1 MIKAAEQLGFTAKGV
16 KGNQEAFFSEFPL
29 PAIAHVVVDGSLL
42 HYVVIHKITK
52 KKIII
57 ADPAKDIV
65 NYTPE
70 EFFKIWTGVLI
81 MLVPTSKFKKGNEN
95 QGILSRFFSL
105 LLPQKRLLINIFLS
119 SLMITIFGILASFY
133 FRFIMDDIVPNS
145 TRKTLIALSV
155 GVIALYIFKAILE
168 AFRNHLMLYLAQKLD
183 IPFILGYYEHV
194 LGLPMNFF
202 GTRKVGEIVSRFTDA
217 SKIRDAIS
225 SATLTIMID
234 SLMAIVGG
242 AVLYVQNST
251 LFVIAVIV
259 VALYGVIVFAF
270 KNPVKKINEKQM
282 EDNAQVT
289 SYLVETLNGIE
300 TVKAFH
306 VEDKTQAKTDKLFVK
321 LLKSVFKGGMI
332 MNAQQTLTNIV
343 STIGGTIILW
353 VGVVNVLN
361 GNMTLGSLVT
371 FNALLAYFLDPVK
384 NLINL
389 QPTMQTAIVAAER
402 LAEILD
408 LELEKTQNESRTLAP
423 ESLNLP
429 IRIENLDFRY
439 GTRRLVLENINMTIN
454 AGEKI
459 ALVGESGSG
468 KTTLS
473 KLLMNFYP
481 WEKGEIFIGDYNLK
495 DINLETLRNRIAYI
509 SQDIFLFSGT
519 IKENLEY
526 KEAYLSDLRSQIL
539 LIENQLIS
547 DSENPDLTNALA
559 EYTRLRAAV
568 EQDADF
574 SSADETIQGSYTQ
587 YRTQY
592 DALIADYAVKSEE
605 YQNLYSTYMEQSK
618 TVRVTEAD
626 IQIAL
631 TVYDN
636 AAMDVETLKK
646 TFISQVQAAIQ
657 SLNNDL
663 KTLESNR
670 DSLEL
675 SLKNVDN
682 LEEYEK
688 LSSDKLKNEAII
700 TINSEIDSIKSNIAS
715 IESQLMEIEE
725 TIKNCEI
732 TATVDGTVTLINE
745 ANTGDI
751 IQAGSSLC
759 SIIPSGS
766 KLKVTLYI
774 PESDIAKVEVGQK
787 TEYII
792 DSIPYGIEN
801 TGSAPMMEV
810 EIMYPL
816 DKPIAVSAPYVLKP
830 VFRLR
835 NAVKIRHTGNPA
847 LMQNAAN
854 ELMAYIKD
862 RGLMPITAGYNVT
875 VQEPTSPTDI
885 ENLIVDMYVGVSDN
899 IL

>member
-1 MIKAAEQLGFTAKGV
+1 MTISLERRGYMKYYCVKQHDITDCGAACLATISKQYGLNLSISKIREIAGTDKQGTNAYGMIKAAEQLGFTAKGV
-16 KGNQEAFFSEFPL
+16 KGDQEAFFSEFPL
-29 PAIAHVVVDGSLL
+29 PAIAHVIVDGTLL
-42 HYVVIHKITK
+42 HYVVVHKITK

-57 ADPAKDIV
+57 ADPAKGIV

-81 MLVPTSKFKKGNEN
+81 MLVPTSRFQKGNEN

-105 LLPQKRLLINIFLS
+105 MLPQKRLLINIFLS
-119 SLMITIFGILASFY
+119 SLMITVFGILASFY

-183 IPFILGYYEHV
+183 IPLILGYYEHV

-242 AVLYVQNST
+242 AVLYAQNST

-306 VEDKTQAKTDKLFVK
+306 AEDKAQAKTDKLFVK
-321 LLKSVFKGGMI
+321 LLKSVFKGGII
-332 MNAQQTLTNIV
+332 MNAQQTLTSAI
-343 STIGGTIILW
+343 STIGGTVILW
-353 VGVVNVLN
+353 VGVVNVLD
-361 GNMTLGSLVT
+361 GNMTLGSLIT

-439 GTRRLVLENINMTIN
+439 GTRKLVLENINMTIN

-495 DINLETLRNRIAYI
+495 DINLEALRNRIAYI

-519 IKENLEY
+519 IKENLELGNEDATMADII
-526 KEAYLSDLRSQIL
+526 EACRLSK
-539 LIENQLIS
+539 
-547 DSENPDLTNALA
+547 
-559 EYTRLRAAV
+559 
-568 EQDADF
+568 
-574 SSADETIQGSYTQ
+574 ADEFINNMPLRYETMLEENGANLSGGQKQRLAIA
-587 YRTQY
+587 R
-592 DALIADYAVKSEE
+592 AL
-605 YQNLYSTYMEQSK
+605 
-618 TVRVTEAD
+618 
-626 IQIAL
+626 
-631 TVYDN
+631 
-636 AAMDVETLKK
+636 LKK
-646 TFISQVQAAIQ
+646 PDILIMDEATSNLDSITEKAI
-657 SLNNDL
+657 
-663 KTLESNR
+663 
-670 DSLEL
+670 
-675 SLKNVDN
+675 
-682 LEEYEK
+682 EK
-688 LSSDKLKNEAII
+688 
-700 TINSEIDSIKSNIAS
+700 TINSLSRNITTIIIAHRLS
-715 IESQLMEIEE
+715 TIMRCDKIFVMEQGKFIEQGTHRELIARKGRYYDLWKDQLPEHYTDTQEVD
-725 TIKNCEI
+725 
-732 TATVDGTVTLINE
+732 TAEDTDNNDE
-745 ANTGDI
+745 QN
-751 IQAGSSLC
+751 S
-759 SIIPSGS
+759 
-766 KLKVTLYI
+766 
-774 PESDIAKVEVGQK
+774 
-787 TEYII
+787 
-792 DSIPYGIEN
+792 
-801 TGSAPMMEV
+801 
-810 EIMYPL
+810 YP
-816 DKPIAVSAPYVLKP
+816 AFP
-830 VFRLR
+830 VFF
-835 NAVKIRHTGNPA
+835 NPV
-847 LMQNAAN
+847 M
-854 ELMAYIKD
+854 
-862 RGLMPITAGYNVT
+862 
-875 VQEPTSPTDI
+875 
-885 ENLIVDMYVGVSDN
+885 
-899 IL
+899 